1 MKNIQENEQNR
12 FLLDLKLLSSLKSIK
27 GKVIHLDNKANN
39 SDINTNITNSFD
51 VKKQNIV
58 NNNNNILNI
67 NLGNSG
73 RLDYNNLSNNNN
85 YCQNQYLS
93 NMSIKN
99 QKNMY
104 TNSIIQDPFCLVE
117 NHLNENPHRSL
128 LSFEEMNSKE
138 GYNILN
144 NTIKKQPFKEKDNN
158 KFSQDSFMFLNN
170 NNIEDDIN
178 KNKNNNLDT
187 MNIFISNVNNSYT
200 NNINNNYFNNI
211 NSFCFNNNINKNN
224 TELSFNQD
232 NIDDFLYKKRKSDII
247 KQSSQKANSSG
258 NKNNRFKKNIFK
270 TQKNNK
276 DINKNRIRPKII
288 FNCYQS
294 KQKSKFRK
302 QKNKKNNFSFRCS
315 HINCEYAYKTLKQL
329 QNHHYKM
336 MSECQNDLIF
346 LLKEIYNTKLILIKC
361 ISSDVNKK
369 KYFSELYEKSI
380 KNISLNQYTET
391 ISGTHLE
398 EFF

>member
-1 MKNIQENEQNR
+1 MKNIQENDQNR

-27 GKVIHLDNKANN
+27 GKVIHLDNKANS
-39 SDINTNITNSFD
+39 SDINTNITNTFE
-51 VKKQNIV
+51 VKKQNLF
-58 NNNNNILNI
+58 NNNNNLLNI
-67 NLGNSG
+67 NLGIPG
-73 RLDYNNLSNNNN
+73 RLDFNYLPNNNN
-85 YCQNQYLS
+85 NFCQNQYFS

-104 TNSIIQDPFCLVE
+104 TNSIIQDPFCLLD

-144 NTIKKQPFKEKDNN
+144 NTINN

-170 NNIEDDIN
+170 NNNIEDDLN
-178 KNKNNNLDT
+178 KNKNNNLDA
-187 MNIFISNVNNSYT
+187 MNIFINNVNNSYT

-211 NSFCFNNNINKNN
+211 NNFCFSSNANKINA
-224 TELSFNQD
+224 ELSFNQD
-232 NIDDFLYKKRKSDII
+232 NIDNFLYKKRKPDIA
-247 KQSSQKANSSG
+247 KQNGQKGNSSSS
-258 NKNNRFKKNIFK
+258 KNNQIKKNIFK

-276 DINKNRIRPKII
+276 DINKNRIKPKII

-294 KQKSKFRK
+294 KQKSKFRR

-315 HINCEYAYKTLKQL
+315 HTNCEYAYKTLKQL

-336 MSECQNDLIF
+336 IPECQIDLIS
-346 LLKEIYNTKLILIKC
+346 LLKEIYNTKLILTKC
-361 ISSDVNKK
+361 ISNDIDKK
-369 KYFSELYEKSI
+369 KYFSELFEKSI

-391 ISGTHLE
+391 ISGTHLD

>member
-1 MKNIQENEQNR
+1 MKNIQENDQNR

-27 GKVIHLDNKANN
+27 GKVIHLDNKANS
-39 SDINTNITNSFD
+39 SDINTNITNTFD
-51 VKKQNIV
+51 VKKQNLF
-58 NNNNNILNI
+58 NNNNNLLNI
-67 NLGNSG
+67 NLGIPG
-73 RLDYNNLSNNNN
+73 RLDFNYLPNNNN
-85 YCQNQYLS
+85 NFCQNQYFS

-104 TNSIIQDPFCLVE
+104 TNSIIQDPFCLLD
-117 NHLNENPHRSL
+117 NHLNENPHRSI

-144 NTIKKQPFKEKDNN
+144 NTINN

-170 NNIEDDIN
+170 NNNIEDDLN
-178 KNKNNNLDT
+178 KNKNNNLDA
-187 MNIFISNVNNSYT
+187 MNIFINNVNNSYT

-211 NSFCFNNNINKNN
+211 NNFCFSSNANKINA
-224 TELSFNQD
+224 ELSFNQD
-232 NIDDFLYKKRKSDII
+232 NIDNFLYKKRKSDIA
-247 KQSSQKANSSG
+247 KQNGQKGNSSSS
-258 NKNNRFKKNIFK
+258 KNNQIKKNIFK

-276 DINKNRIRPKII
+276 DINKNRIKPKII

-294 KQKSKFRK
+294 KQKSKFRR

-315 HINCEYAYKTLKQL
+315 HTNCEYAYKTLKQL

-336 MSECQNDLIF
+336 IPECQIDLIS
-346 LLKEIYNTKLILIKC
+346 LLKEIYNTKLILTKC
-361 ISSDVNKK
+361 ISNDIDKK
-369 KYFSELYEKSI
+369 KYFSELFEKSI

-391 ISGTHLE
+391 ISGTHLD

>member
-1 MKNIQENEQNR
+1 MKNIQENDQNR

-27 GKVIHLDNKANN
+27 GKVIHLDNKANS
-39 SDINTNITNSFD
+39 SDINTNITNTFD
-51 VKKQNIV
+51 VKKQNLF
-58 NNNNNILNI
+58 NNNNNLLNI
-67 NLGNSG
+67 NLGIPG
-73 RLDYNNLSNNNN
+73 RLDFNYLPNNNN
-85 YCQNQYLS
+85 NFCQNQYFS

-104 TNSIIQDPFCLVE
+104 TNSIIQDPFCLLD
-117 NHLNENPHRSL
+117 NHLNENPHRSI

-144 NTIKKQPFKEKDNN
+144 NTINN

-170 NNIEDDIN
+170 NNNIEDDLN
-178 KNKNNNLDT
+178 KNKNNNLDA
-187 MNIFISNVNNSYT
+187 MNIFINNVNNSYT

-211 NSFCFNNNINKNN
+211 NNFFFSSNANKINA
-224 TELSFNQD
+224 ELSFNQD
-232 NIDDFLYKKRKSDII
+232 NIDNFLYKKRKSDIA
-247 KQSSQKANSSG
+247 KQNGQKGNSSSS
-258 NKNNRFKKNIFK
+258 KNNQIKKNIFK

-276 DINKNRIRPKII
+276 DINKNRIKPKII

-294 KQKSKFRK
+294 KQKSKFRR

-315 HINCEYAYKTLKQL
+315 HTNCEYAYKTLKQL

-336 MSECQNDLIF
+336 IPECQIDLIS
-346 LLKEIYNTKLILIKC
+346 LLKEIYNTKLILTKC
-361 ISSDVNKK
+361 ISNDIDKK
-369 KYFSELYEKSI
+369 KYFSELFEKSI

-391 ISGTHLE
+391 ISGTHLD

>member
-1 MKNIQENEQNR
+1 MKNIQENDQNR

-27 GKVIHLDNKANN
+27 GKVIHLDNKANS
-39 SDINTNITNSFD
+39 SDINTNITNTFD
-51 VKKQNIV
+51 VKKQNLF
-58 NNNNNILNI
+58 NNNNNLLNI
-67 NLGNSG
+67 NLGIPG
-73 RLDYNNLSNNNN
+73 RLDFNYLPNNNN
-85 YCQNQYLS
+85 NFCQNQYFS

-104 TNSIIQDPFCLVE
+104 TNSIIQDPFCLLD

-144 NTIKKQPFKEKDNN
+144 NTINN

-170 NNIEDDIN
+170 NNNIEDDLN
-178 KNKNNNLDT
+178 KNKNNNLDA
-187 MNIFISNVNNSYT
+187 MNIFINNVNNSYT

-211 NSFCFNNNINKNN
+211 NNFCFSSNANKINA
-224 TELSFNQD
+224 ELSFNQD
-232 NIDDFLYKKRKSDII
+232 NFDNFLYKKRKPDIA
-247 KQSSQKANSSG
+247 KQNGQKGNSSSS
-258 NKNNRFKKNIFK
+258 KNNQIKKNIFK

-276 DINKNRIRPKII
+276 DINKNRIKPKII

-294 KQKSKFRK
+294 KQKSKFRR

-315 HINCEYAYKTLKQL
+315 HTNCEYAYKTLKQL

-336 MSECQNDLIF
+336 IPECQIDLIS
-346 LLKEIYNTKLILIKC
+346 LLKEIYNTKLILTKC
-361 ISSDVNKK
+361 ISNDIDKK
-369 KYFSELYEKSI
+369 KYFSELFEKSI

-391 ISGTHLE
+391 ISGTHLD

>member
-27 GKVIHLDNKANN
+27 GKVIHLENKANN
-39 SDINTNITNSFD
+39 SDINTNITNTFEL
-51 VKKQNIV
+51 KKPNIV
-58 NNNNNILNI
+58 NNNNLLNI
-67 NLGNSG
+67 NFGLSG
-73 RLDYNNLSNNNN
+73 CLDSNPLYNNN

-99 QKNMY
+99 QKNIF
-104 TNSIIQDPFCLVE
+104 TNNNILQDPFSLLE

-144 NTIKKQPFKEKDNN
+144 NSINN
-158 KFSQDSFMFLNN
+158 KFSQDSFMFYNN
-170 NNIEDDIN
+170 NNNNNNNNEDDVG

-187 MNIFISNVNNSYT
+187 MNLFINNVVNNSYS
-200 NNINNNYFNNI
+200 NNINNNYYNNNI
-211 NSFCFNNNINKNN
+211 NNFCFNNNTNKIN
-224 TELSFNQD
+224 TELSFNYQD
-232 NIDDFLYKKRKSDII
+232 NIDDAFYKKRKSDII
-247 KQSSQKANSSG
+247 KQNSLKGNSSI
-258 NKNNRFKKNIFK
+258 NKNIRLKKNIFK

-315 HINCEYAYKTLKQL
+315 HTNCEYTYKTLKQL

-336 MSECQNDLIF
+336 MSECQFDLIS

-361 ISSDVNKK
+361 ISNDINKK
-369 KYFSELYEKSI
+369 KYFSDLYEKSI

-398 EFF
+398 EYL

>member
-1 MKNIQENEQNR
+1 MKNIQENDQNR

-27 GKVIHLDNKANN
+27 GKVIHLDSKANN
-39 SDINTNITNSFD
+39 SDINTNISNSFD
-51 VKKQNIV
+51 VKKQNLL
-58 NNNNNILNI
+58 NNNNNLLNI
-67 NLGNSG
+67 NLGFPG
-73 RLDYNNLSNNNN
+73 RYDFNNLPNNNN
-85 YCQNQYLS
+85 NFYQNQYFS

-104 TNSIIQDPFCLVE
+104 TNSLIPDPFCLLD

-144 NTIKKQPFKEKDNN
+144 NTINR
-158 KFSQDSFMFLNN
+158 FSQDSFMLLNNN
-170 NNIEDDIN
+170 NNIEEDIN
-178 KNKNNNLDT
+178 KNKNNNLDA
-187 MNIFISNVNNSYT
+187 MNIFINNVNNSYA

-211 NSFCFNNNINKNN
+211 NNFGFSNSANKLN

-232 NIDDFLYKKRKSDII
+232 NIDEFLSKKRKSDIA
-247 KQSSQKANSSG
+247 KQSSQKGNSSTI
-258 NKNNRFKKNIFK
+258 KNSRIKKNIFK

-276 DINKNRIRPKII
+276 DINKNRIRPKIL

-315 HINCEYAYKTLKQL
+315 HTNCEYAYKTLKQL

-336 MSECQNDLIF
+336 MPECQNDLIS

-361 ISSDVNKK
+361 ISNDINKK
-369 KYFSELYEKSI
+369 KYFSDLYENSI

-398 EFF
+398 EFL

>member
-1 MKNIQENEQNR
+1 MKNIQENDQNR

-27 GKVIHLDNKANN
+27 GKVIHLDNKANS
-39 SDINTNITNSFD
+39 SDINTNITNTFD
-51 VKKQNIV
+51 VKKQNLF
-58 NNNNNILNI
+58 NNNNNLLNI
-67 NLGNSG
+67 NLGIPG
-73 RLDYNNLSNNNN
+73 RLDFNYLPNNNN
-85 YCQNQYLS
+85 NFCQNQYFS

-104 TNSIIQDPFCLVE
+104 TNSIIQDPFCLLD

-144 NTIKKQPFKEKDNN
+144 NTINN

-170 NNIEDDIN
+170 NNNIEDDLN
-178 KNKNNNLDT
+178 KNKNNNLDA
-187 MNIFISNVNNSYT
+187 MNIFINNVNNSYT

-211 NSFCFNNNINKNN
+211 NNSCFSINANKINA
-224 TELSFNQD
+224 ELSFNQD
-232 NIDDFLYKKRKSDII
+232 NIDNFLYKKRKSDIA
-247 KQSSQKANSSG
+247 KQNGQKGNSSSS
-258 NKNNRFKKNIFK
+258 KNNQIKKNIFK

-276 DINKNRIRPKII
+276 DINKNRIKPKII

-294 KQKSKFRK
+294 KQKSKFRR

-315 HINCEYAYKTLKQL
+315 HTNCEYAYKTLKQL

-336 MSECQNDLIF
+336 IPECQIDLIS
-346 LLKEIYNTKLILIKC
+346 LLKEIYNTKLILTKC
-361 ISSDVNKK
+361 ISNDIDKK
-369 KYFSELYEKSI
+369 KYFSELFEKSI

-391 ISGTHLE
+391 ISGTHLD

>member
-1 MKNIQENEQNR
+1 MKNIQENDQNR

-27 GKVIHLDNKANN
+27 GKVIHLDNKANS
-39 SDINTNITNSFD
+39 SDINTNITNTFD
-51 VKKQNIV
+51 VKKQNLF
-58 NNNNNILNI
+58 NNNNNLLNI
-67 NLGNSG
+67 NLGIPG
-73 RLDYNNLSNNNN
+73 RLDFNYLPNNNN
-85 YCQNQYLS
+85 NFCQNQYFS

-104 TNSIIQDPFCLVE
+104 TNSIIQDPFCLLD

-144 NTIKKQPFKEKDNN
+144 NTINN

-170 NNIEDDIN
+170 NNNIEDDLN
-178 KNKNNNLDT
+178 KNKNNNLDA
-187 MNIFISNVNNSYT
+187 MNIFINNVNNSYT

-211 NSFCFNNNINKNN
+211 NNFCFSSNANKINA
-224 TELSFNQD
+224 ELSFNQD
-232 NIDDFLYKKRKSDII
+232 NIDNFLYKKRKSDIA
-247 KQSSQKANSSG
+247 KQNGQKGNSSSS
-258 NKNNRFKKNIFK
+258 KNNQIKKNIFK

-276 DINKNRIRPKII
+276 DINKNRIKPKII

-294 KQKSKFRK
+294 KQKSKFRR

-315 HINCEYAYKTLKQL
+315 HTNCEYAYKTLKQL

-336 MSECQNDLIF
+336 IPECQIDLIS
-346 LLKEIYNTKLILIKC
+346 LLKEIYNTKLILTKC
-361 ISSDVNKK
+361 ISNDIDKK
-369 KYFSELYEKSI
+369 KYFSELFEKSI

-398 EFF
+398 EFFE

>member
-1 MKNIQENEQNR
+1 MKNIQENDQNR

-27 GKVIHLDNKANN
+27 GKVIHLDNKANS
-39 SDINTNITNSFD
+39 SDINTNITNTFD
-51 VKKQNIV
+51 VKKQNLF
-58 NNNNNILNI
+58 NNNNNLLNI
-67 NLGNSG
+67 NLGIPG
-73 RLDYNNLSNNNN
+73 RLDFNYLPNNNN
-85 YCQNQYLS
+85 NFCQNQYFS

-104 TNSIIQDPFCLVE
+104 TNSIIQDPFCLLD
-117 NHLNENPHRSL
+117 NHLNENPHRSI

-144 NTIKKQPFKEKDNN
+144 NTINN

-170 NNIEDDIN
+170 NNNIEDDLN
-178 KNKNNNLDT
+178 KNKNNNLDA
-187 MNIFISNVNNSYT
+187 MNIFINNVNNSYT

-211 NSFCFNNNINKNN
+211 NNFCFSSNANKINA
-224 TELSFNQD
+224 ELSFNQD
-232 NIDDFLYKKRKSDII
+232 NIDNFLYKKRKPDIA
-247 KQSSQKANSSG
+247 KQNGQKGNSSSS
-258 NKNNRFKKNIFK
+258 KNNQIKKNIFK

-276 DINKNRIRPKII
+276 DINKNRIKPKII

-294 KQKSKFRK
+294 KQKSKFRR

-315 HINCEYAYKTLKQL
+315 HTNCEYAYKTLKQL

-336 MSECQNDLIF
+336 IPECQIDLIS
-346 LLKEIYNTKLILIKC
+346 LLKEIYNTKLILTKC
-361 ISSDVNKK
+361 ISNDIDKK
-369 KYFSELYEKSI
+369 KYFSELFEKSI

-391 ISGTHLE
+391 ISGTHLD

>member
-12 FLLDLKLLSSLKSIK
+12 FLLDLKLLSSIKSIK
-27 GKVIHLDNKANN
+27 GKVIHLDNKANS
-39 SDINTNITNSFD
+39 SDINTNISNSFD
-51 VKKQNIV
+51 IKKQNLA
-58 NNNNNILNI
+58 NNNNLLNI
-67 NLGNSG
+67 NLCSTG
-73 RLDYNNLSNNNN
+73 RFDFNNLPNNNIN
-85 YCQNQYLS
+85 YCQNQYFS

-104 TNSIIQDPFCLVE
+104 TNSIFQDPFCLLD

-138 GYNILN
+138 GYNLLN
-144 NTIKKQPFKEKDNN
+144 STINN
-158 KFSQDSFMFLNN
+158 KFSQDSFMFLNNMNN

-178 KNKNNNLDT
+178 KNKNNYLDT
-187 MNIFISNVNNSYT
+187 MNNIFI
-200 NNINNNYFNNI
+200 NNINNSCNNNNNNNIYFNNI
-211 NSFCFNNNINKNN
+211 NNFYFNNNINRNN

-232 NIDDFLYKKRKSDII
+232 NNDEFLIKKRKSDNA
-247 KQSSQKANSSG
+247 KQIGQKQNSSAPI
-258 NKNNRFKKNIFK
+258 NKSNRLKKNIFK

-276 DINKNRIRPKII
+276 DINKNRIKPKII

-302 QKNKKNNFSFRCS
+302 QKNKKNNFLFRCS
-315 HINCEYAYKTLKQL
+315 HTNCEYTYKTLKQL

-336 MSECQNDLIF
+336 MSECQNDLIS
-346 LLKEIYNTKLILIKC
+346 LLKGIYYTKLILIKC
-361 ISSDVNKK
+361 ISNDINKK
-369 KYFSELYEKSI
+369 QYFSELYEKSI

-398 EFF
+398 EFFNI

>member
-1 MKNIQENEQNR
+1 MKNIQENDQNR

-27 GKVIHLDNKANN
+27 GKVIHLDNKANS
-39 SDINTNITNSFD
+39 SDINTNITNTFD
-51 VKKQNIV
+51 VKKQNLF
-58 NNNNNILNI
+58 NNNNNLLNI
-67 NLGNSG
+67 NLGIPG
-73 RLDYNNLSNNNN
+73 RLDFNYLPNNNN
-85 YCQNQYLS
+85 NFCQNQYFS

-104 TNSIIQDPFCLVE
+104 TNSIIQDPFCLLD

-144 NTIKKQPFKEKDNN
+144 NTINN

-170 NNIEDDIN
+170 NNNIEDDLN
-178 KNKNNNLDT
+178 KNKNNNLDA
-187 MNIFISNVNNSYT
+187 MNIFINNVNNSYT

-211 NSFCFNNNINKNN
+211 NNFCFSSNANKINA
-224 TELSFNQD
+224 ELSFNQD
-232 NIDDFLYKKRKSDII
+232 NIDNFLYKKRKPDIA
-247 KQSSQKANSSG
+247 KQNGQKGNSSSS
-258 NKNNRFKKNIFK
+258 KNNQIKKNIFK

-276 DINKNRIRPKII
+276 DINKNRIKPKII

-294 KQKSKFRK
+294 KQKSKFRR

-315 HINCEYAYKTLKQL
+315 HTNCEYAYKTLKQL

-336 MSECQNDLIF
+336 IPECQIDLIS
-346 LLKEIYNTKLILIKC
+346 LLKEIYNTKLILTKC
-361 ISSDVNKK
+361 ISNDIDKK
-369 KYFSELYEKSI
+369 KYFSELFEKSI

-391 ISGTHLE
+391 ISGTHLD

>member
-1 MKNIQENEQNR
+1 MKNIQENDQNR

-27 GKVIHLDNKANN
+27 GKVIHLDNKANS
-39 SDINTNITNSFD
+39 SDINTNITNTFD
-51 VKKQNIV
+51 VKKQNLF
-58 NNNNNILNI
+58 NNNNNLLNI
-67 NLGNSG
+67 NLGIPG
-73 RLDYNNLSNNNN
+73 RLDFNYLPNNNN
-85 YCQNQYLS
+85 NFCQNQYFS

-104 TNSIIQDPFCLVE
+104 TNSIIQDPFCQLD

-144 NTIKKQPFKEKDNN
+144 NTINN

-170 NNIEDDIN
+170 NNNIEDDLN
-178 KNKNNNLDT
+178 KNKNNNLDA
-187 MNIFISNVNNSYT
+187 MNIFINNVNNSYT

-211 NSFCFNNNINKNN
+211 NNFCFSSNANKINA
-224 TELSFNQD
+224 ELSFNQD
-232 NIDDFLYKKRKSDII
+232 NIDNFLYKKRKSDIA
-247 KQSSQKANSSG
+247 KQNGQKGNSSSS
-258 NKNNRFKKNIFK
+258 KNNQIKKNIFK

-276 DINKNRIRPKII
+276 DINKNRIKPKII

-294 KQKSKFRK
+294 KQKSKFRR

-315 HINCEYAYKTLKQL
+315 HTNCEYAYKTLKQL

-336 MSECQNDLIF
+336 IPECQIDLIS
-346 LLKEIYNTKLILIKC
+346 LLKEIYNTKLILTKC
-361 ISSDVNKK
+361 ISNDIDKK
-369 KYFSELYEKSI
+369 KYFSELFEKSI

-391 ISGTHLE
+391 ISGTHLD

>member
-1 MKNIQENEQNR
+1 MKNIQENDQNR

-27 GKVIHLDNKANN
+27 GKVIHLDNKANS
-39 SDINTNITNSFD
+39 SDINTNITNTFD
-51 VKKQNIV
+51 VKKQNLF
-58 NNNNNILNI
+58 NNNNNLLNI
-67 NLGNSG
+67 NLGIPG
-73 RLDYNNLSNNNN
+73 RLDFNYLPNNNN
-85 YCQNQYLS
+85 NFCQNQYFS

-104 TNSIIQDPFCLVE
+104 TNSIIQDPFCLLD
-117 NHLNENPHRSL
+117 NHLNENPHRSI

-144 NTIKKQPFKEKDNN
+144 NTINN

-170 NNIEDDIN
+170 NNNIEDDLN
-178 KNKNNNLDT
+178 KNKNNNLDA
-187 MNIFISNVNNSYT
+187 MNIFINNVNNSYT

-211 NSFCFNNNINKNN
+211 NNLCFSSNANKINA
-224 TELSFNQD
+224 ELSFNQD
-232 NIDDFLYKKRKSDII
+232 NIDNFLYKKRKPDIA
-247 KQSSQKANSSG
+247 KQNGQKGNSSSS
-258 NKNNRFKKNIFK
+258 KNNQIKKNIFK

-276 DINKNRIRPKII
+276 DINKNRIKPKII

-294 KQKSKFRK
+294 KQKSKFRR

-315 HINCEYAYKTLKQL
+315 HTNCEYAYKTLKQL

-336 MSECQNDLIF
+336 IPECQIDLIS
-346 LLKEIYNTKLILIKC
+346 LLKEIYNTKLILTKC
-361 ISSDVNKK
+361 ISNDIDKK
-369 KYFSELYEKSI
+369 KYFSELFEKSI

-391 ISGTHLE
+391 ISGTHLD

>member
-1 MKNIQENEQNR
+1 MKNIQENDQNR

-27 GKVIHLDNKANN
+27 GKVIHLDNKANS
-39 SDINTNITNSFD
+39 SDINTNITNTFE
-51 VKKQNIV
+51 VKKQNLF
-58 NNNNNILNI
+58 NNNNNLLNI
-67 NLGNSG
+67 NLGIPG
-73 RLDYNNLSNNNN
+73 RLDFNYLPNNNN
-85 YCQNQYLS
+85 NFCQNQYFS

-104 TNSIIQDPFCLVE
+104 TNSIIQDPFCLLD
-117 NHLNENPHRSL
+117 NHLNENPHRSI

-144 NTIKKQPFKEKDNN
+144 NTINN

-170 NNIEDDIN
+170 NNNIEDDLN
-178 KNKNNNLDT
+178 KNKNNNLDA
-187 MNIFISNVNNSYT
+187 MNIFINNVNNSYT

-211 NSFCFNNNINKNN
+211 NNFCVSSNANKINA
-224 TELSFNQD
+224 ELSFNQD
-232 NIDDFLYKKRKSDII
+232 NIDNFLYKKRKPDIA
-247 KQSSQKANSSG
+247 KQNGQKGNSSSS
-258 NKNNRFKKNIFK
+258 KNNQIKKNIFK

-276 DINKNRIRPKII
+276 DINKNRIKPKII

-294 KQKSKFRK
+294 KQKSKFRR

-315 HINCEYAYKTLKQL
+315 HTNCEYAYKTLKQL

-336 MSECQNDLIF
+336 IPECQIDLIS
-346 LLKEIYNTKLILIKC
+346 LLKEIYNTKLILTKC
-361 ISSDVNKK
+361 ISNDIDKK
-369 KYFSELYEKSI
+369 KYFSELFEKSI

-391 ISGTHLE
+391 ISGTHLD

>member
-1 MKNIQENEQNR
+1 MKNIQENDQNR

-27 GKVIHLDNKANN
+27 GKVIHLDNKANS
-39 SDINTNITNSFD
+39 SDINTNITNTFD
-51 VKKQNIV
+51 VKKQNLF
-58 NNNNNILNI
+58 NNNNNLLNI
-67 NLGNSG
+67 NLGIPG
-73 RLDYNNLSNNNN
+73 RLDFNYLPNNNN
-85 YCQNQYLS
+85 NFCQNQYFS

-104 TNSIIQDPFCLVE
+104 TNSIIQDPFCLLD

-144 NTIKKQPFKEKDNN
+144 NTINN

-170 NNIEDDIN
+170 NNNIEDDLN
-178 KNKNNNLDT
+178 KNKNNNLDA
-187 MNIFISNVNNSYT
+187 MNIFINNVNNSYT

-211 NSFCFNNNINKNN
+211 NNFCFSSNANKINA
-224 TELSFNQD
+224 ELSFNQD
-232 NIDDFLYKKRKSDII
+232 NIDNFLYKKRKPDIA
-247 KQSSQKANSSG
+247 KQNGQKGNSSSS
-258 NKNNRFKKNIFK
+258 KNNQIKKNIFK

-276 DINKNRIRPKII
+276 DINKNRIKPKII

-294 KQKSKFRK
+294 KQKSKFRR

-315 HINCEYAYKTLKQL
+315 HTNCEYAYKTLKQL

-336 MSECQNDLIF
+336 IPECQIDLIS
-346 LLKEIYNTKLILIKC
+346 LLKEIYNTKLILTKC
-361 ISSDVNKK
+361 ISNDIDKK
-369 KYFSELYEKSI
+369 KYFSELFEKSI

-391 ISGTHLE
+391 ISGTHLDQ
-398 EFF
+398 FF

>member
-39 SDINTNITNSFD
+39 SDINTNITNTFD
-51 VKKQNIV
+51 IKKQNSV
-58 NNNNNILNI
+58 NNNNLLNI
-67 NLGNSG
+67 NFGLSG
-73 RLDYNNLSNNNN
+73 RFDFNNLPNNNN
-85 YCQNQYLS
+85 YGQNQYFS

-104 TNSIIQDPFCLVE
+104 TNSIIQDPFCLLE

-144 NTIKKQPFKEKDNN
+144 NTINN

-170 NNIEDDIN
+170 NNNIEDDLN
-178 KNKNNNLDT
+178 KNKNNNLDA
-187 MNIFISNVNNSYT
+187 MNIFINNVNNSYT

-211 NSFCFNNNINKNN
+211 NNFCFSSNANKINA
-224 TELSFNQD
+224 ELSFNQD
-232 NIDDFLYKKRKSDII
+232 NIDNFLYKKRKPDIA
-247 KQSSQKANSSG
+247 KQNGQKGNSSSS
-258 NKNNRFKKNIFK
+258 KNNQIKKNIFK

-276 DINKNRIRPKII
+276 DINKNRIKPKII

-294 KQKSKFRK
+294 KQKSKFRR

-315 HINCEYAYKTLKQL
+315 HTNCEYAYKTLKQL
-329 QNHHYKM
+329 QNHHFKM
-336 MSECQNDLIF
+336 MPECQVDLIS

-361 ISSDVNKK
+361 ISNDINKK
-369 KYFSELYEKSI
+369 KYFSELYENSI

-398 EFF
+398 EVFL

>member
-1 MKNIQENEQNR
+1 MKNIQENDQNR

-27 GKVIHLDNKANN
+27 GKVIHLDNKANS
-39 SDINTNITNSFD
+39 SDINTNITNTFD
-51 VKKQNIV
+51 VKKQNLF
-58 NNNNNILNI
+58 NNNNNLLNI
-67 NLGNSG
+67 NLGIPG
-73 RLDYNNLSNNNN
+73 RLDFNYLPNNNN
-85 YCQNQYLS
+85 NFCQNQYFS

-104 TNSIIQDPFCLVE
+104 TNSIIQDPFYLLD

-144 NTIKKQPFKEKDNN
+144 NTINN

-170 NNIEDDIN
+170 NNNIEDDLN
-178 KNKNNNLDT
+178 KNKNNNLDA
-187 MNIFISNVNNSYT
+187 MNIFINNVNNSYT

-211 NSFCFNNNINKNN
+211 NNFCFSSNANKINA
-224 TELSFNQD
+224 ELSFNQD
-232 NIDDFLYKKRKSDII
+232 NIDNFLYKKRKPDIA
-247 KQSSQKANSSG
+247 KQNGQKGNSSSS
-258 NKNNRFKKNIFK
+258 KNNQIKKNIFK

-276 DINKNRIRPKII
+276 DINKNRIKPKII

-294 KQKSKFRK
+294 KQKSKFRR

-315 HINCEYAYKTLKQL
+315 HTNCEYAYKTLKQL

-336 MSECQNDLIF
+336 IPECQIDLIS
-346 LLKEIYNTKLILIKC
+346 LLKEIYNTKLILTKC
-361 ISSDVNKK
+361 ISNDIDKK
-369 KYFSELYEKSI
+369 KYFSELFEKSI

-391 ISGTHLE
+391 ISGTHLD

>member
-1 MKNIQENEQNR
+1 MKNIQENDQNR

-27 GKVIHLDNKANN
+27 GKVIHLDNKANS
-39 SDINTNITNSFD
+39 SDINTNITNTFD
-51 VKKQNIV
+51 VKKQNLF
-58 NNNNNILNI
+58 NNNNNLLNI
-67 NLGNSG
+67 NLGIPG
-73 RLDYNNLSNNNN
+73 RLDFNYLPNNNN
-85 YCQNQYLS
+85 NFCQNQYFS

-104 TNSIIQDPFCLVE
+104 TNSIIQDPFCLLD

-144 NTIKKQPFKEKDNN
+144 NTINN

-170 NNIEDDIN
+170 NNNIEDDLN
-178 KNKNNNLDT
+178 KNKNNNLDA
-187 MNIFISNVNNSYT
+187 MNIFINNVNNSYT

-211 NSFCFNNNINKNN
+211 NNFCFSSNANKINA
-224 TELSFNQD
+224 ELSFNQD
-232 NIDDFLYKKRKSDII
+232 NIDNFLYKKRKPDIS
-247 KQSSQKANSSG
+247 KQNGQKGNSSSS
-258 NKNNRFKKNIFK
+258 KNNQIKKNIFK

-276 DINKNRIRPKII
+276 DINKNRIKPKII

-294 KQKSKFRK
+294 KQKSKFRR

-315 HINCEYAYKTLKQL
+315 HTNCEYAYKTLKQL

-336 MSECQNDLIF
+336 IPECQIDLIS
-346 LLKEIYNTKLILIKC
+346 LLKEIYNTKLILTKC
-361 ISSDVNKK
+361 ISNDIDKK
-369 KYFSELYEKSI
+369 KYFSELFEKSI

-391 ISGTHLE
+391 ISGTHLD

>member
-1 MKNIQENEQNR
+1 MKNIQENDQNR

-27 GKVIHLDNKANN
+27 GKVIHLDNKANS
-39 SDINTNITNSFD
+39 SDINTNITNTFD
-51 VKKQNIV
+51 VKKQNLF
-58 NNNNNILNI
+58 NNNNNLLNI
-67 NLGNSG
+67 NLGIPG
-73 RLDYNNLSNNNN
+73 RLDFNYLPNNNN
-85 YCQNQYLS
+85 NFCQNQYFS

-104 TNSIIQDPFCLVE
+104 TNSIIQDPFCLLD
-117 NHLNENPHRSL
+117 NHLNENPHRSI

-144 NTIKKQPFKEKDNN
+144 NTINN

-170 NNIEDDIN
+170 NNNIEDDLN
-178 KNKNNNLDT
+178 KNKNNNLDA
-187 MNIFISNVNNSYT
+187 MNIFINNVNNSYT

-211 NSFCFNNNINKNN
+211 NNFCFSSNANKINA
-224 TELSFNQD
+224 ELSFNQD
-232 NIDDFLYKKRKSDII
+232 NIDNFLYKKRKSDMA
-247 KQSSQKANSSG
+247 KQNGQKGNSSSS
-258 NKNNRFKKNIFK
+258 KNNQIKKNIFK

-276 DINKNRIRPKII
+276 DINKNRIKPKII

-294 KQKSKFRK
+294 KQKSKFRR

-315 HINCEYAYKTLKQL
+315 HTNCEYAYKTLKQL

-336 MSECQNDLIF
+336 IPECQIDLIS
-346 LLKEIYNTKLILIKC
+346 LLKEIYNTKLILTKC
-361 ISSDVNKK
+361 ISNDIDKK
-369 KYFSELYEKSI
+369 KYFSELFEKSI

-391 ISGTHLE
+391 ISGTHLD

>member
-1 MKNIQENEQNR
+1 MKNIQENDQNR

-27 GKVIHLDNKANN
+27 GKVIHLDNKANS
-39 SDINTNITNSFD
+39 SDINTNITNTFD
-51 VKKQNIV
+51 VKKQNLF
-58 NNNNNILNI
+58 NNNNNLLNI
-67 NLGNSG
+67 NLGIPG
-73 RLDYNNLSNNNN
+73 RLDFNYLPNNNN
-85 YCQNQYLS
+85 NFCQNQYFS

-99 QKNMY
+99 QKNIY
-104 TNSIIQDPFCLVE
+104 TNSIIQDPFCLLD

-144 NTIKKQPFKEKDNN
+144 NTINN

-170 NNIEDDIN
+170 NNNIEDDLN
-178 KNKNNNLDT
+178 KNKNNNLDA
-187 MNIFISNVNNSYT
+187 MNIFINNVNNSYT

-211 NSFCFNNNINKNN
+211 NNFCFSSNANKINA
-224 TELSFNQD
+224 ELSFNQD
-232 NIDDFLYKKRKSDII
+232 NIDNFLYKKRKSDIA
-247 KQSSQKANSSG
+247 KQNGQKGNSSSS
-258 NKNNRFKKNIFK
+258 KNNQIKKNIFK

-276 DINKNRIRPKII
+276 DINKNRIKPKII

-294 KQKSKFRK
+294 KQKSKFRR

-315 HINCEYAYKTLKQL
+315 HTNCEYAYKTLKQL

-336 MSECQNDLIF
+336 IPECQIDLIS
-346 LLKEIYNTKLILIKC
+346 LLKEIYNTKLILTKC
-361 ISSDVNKK
+361 ISNDIDKK
-369 KYFSELYEKSI
+369 KYFSELFEKSI

-391 ISGTHLE
+391 ISGTHLD

>member
-1 MKNIQENEQNR
+1 MIHIQENDQNR

-27 GKVIHLDNKANN
+27 GKVIHLDNKANS
-39 SDINTNITNSFD
+39 SDINTNITNTFD
-51 VKKQNIV
+51 VKKQNLF
-58 NNNNNILNI
+58 NNNNNLLNI
-67 NLGNSG
+67 NLGIPG
-73 RLDYNNLSNNNN
+73 RLDFNYLPNNNN
-85 YCQNQYLS
+85 NFCQNQYFS

-104 TNSIIQDPFCLVE
+104 TNSIIQDPFCLLD
-117 NHLNENPHRSL
+117 NHLNENPHRSI

-144 NTIKKQPFKEKDNN
+144 NTINN

-170 NNIEDDIN
+170 NNNIEDDLN
-178 KNKNNNLDT
+178 KNKNNNLDA
-187 MNIFISNVNNSYT
+187 MNIFINNVNNSYT

-211 NSFCFNNNINKNN
+211 NNFCFSSNANKINA
-224 TELSFNQD
+224 ELSFNQD
-232 NIDDFLYKKRKSDII
+232 NIDNFLYKKRKPDIA
-247 KQSSQKANSSG
+247 KQNGQKGNSSSS
-258 NKNNRFKKNIFK
+258 KNNQIKKNIFK

-276 DINKNRIRPKII
+276 DINKNRIKPKII

-294 KQKSKFRK
+294 KQKSKFRR

-315 HINCEYAYKTLKQL
+315 HTNCEYTYKTLKQL

-336 MSECQNDLIF
+336 IPECQIDLIS
-346 LLKEIYNTKLILIKC
+346 LLKEIYNTKLILTKC
-361 ISSDVNKK
+361 ISNDIDKK
-369 KYFSELYEKSI
+369 KYFSELFEKSI

-391 ISGTHLE
+391 ISGTHLD

>member
-1 MKNIQENEQNR
+1 MKNIQENDQNR

-27 GKVIHLDNKANN
+27 GKVIHLDNKANS
-39 SDINTNITNSFD
+39 SDINTNITNTFD
-51 VKKQNIV
+51 VKKQNLF
-58 NNNNNILNI
+58 NNNNNLLNI
-67 NLGNSG
+67 NLGIPG
-73 RLDYNNLSNNNN
+73 RLDFNYLPNNNN
-85 YCQNQYLS
+85 NFCQNQYFS

-104 TNSIIQDPFCLVE
+104 TNSIIQDPFCLLD

-144 NTIKKQPFKEKDNN
+144 NTINN

-170 NNIEDDIN
+170 NNNIEDDLN
-178 KNKNNNLDT
+178 KNKNNNLDA
-187 MNIFISNVNNSYT
+187 MNIFINNVNNSYT

-211 NSFCFNNNINKNN
+211 NNFCFSSNANKINA
-224 TELSFNQD
+224 ELSFNQD
-232 NIDDFLYKKRKSDII
+232 NFDNFLYKKRKPDIA
-247 KQSSQKANSSG
+247 KKNGQKGNSSSS
-258 NKNNRFKKNIFK
+258 KNNQIKKNIFK

-276 DINKNRIRPKII
+276 DINKNRIKPKII

-294 KQKSKFRK
+294 KQKSKFRR

-315 HINCEYAYKTLKQL
+315 HTNCEYAYKTLKQL

-336 MSECQNDLIF
+336 IPECQIDLIS
-346 LLKEIYNTKLILIKC
+346 LLKEIYNTKLILTKC
-361 ISSDVNKK
+361 ISNDIDKK
-369 KYFSELYEKSI
+369 KYFSELFEKSI

-391 ISGTHLE
+391 ISGTHLD

>member
-1 MKNIQENEQNR
+1 MKNIQENDQNR

-27 GKVIHLDNKANN
+27 GKVIHLDNKANS
-39 SDINTNITNSFD
+39 SDINTNITNTFD
-51 VKKQNIV
+51 VKKQNLF
-58 NNNNNILNI
+58 NNNNNLLNI
-67 NLGNSG
+67 NLGIPG
-73 RLDYNNLSNNNN
+73 RLDFNYLPNNNN
-85 YCQNQYLS
+85 NFCQNQYFS

-104 TNSIIQDPFCLVE
+104 TNSIIQDPFCLLD

-144 NTIKKQPFKEKDNN
+144 NTINN

-170 NNIEDDIN
+170 NNNIEDDLN
-178 KNKNNNLDT
+178 KNKNNNLDA
-187 MNIFISNVNNSYT
+187 MNIFINNVNNSYT

-211 NSFCFNNNINKNN
+211 NNFCFSSNANKINA
-224 TELSFNQD
+224 ELSFNQD
-232 NIDDFLYKKRKSDII
+232 NIDNFLYKKRKSDIA
-247 KQSSQKANSSG
+247 KQNGQKGNSSSS
-258 NKNNRFKKNIFK
+258 KNNQIKKNIFK

-276 DINKNRIRPKII
+276 DINKNRIKPKII

-294 KQKSKFRK
+294 KQKSKFRR

-315 HINCEYAYKTLKQL
+315 HTNCEYAYKTLKQL

-336 MSECQNDLIF
+336 IPECQIDLIS
-346 LLKEIYNTKLILIKC
+346 LLKEIYNTKLILTKC
-361 ISSDVNKK
+361 ISNDIDKK
-369 KYFSELYEKSI
+369 KYFSELFEKSI

-391 ISGTHLE
+391 ISGTHLD

>member
-1 MKNIQENEQNR
+1 MKNIQENDQNR

-27 GKVIHLDNKANN
+27 GKVIHLDNKANS
-39 SDINTNITNSFD
+39 SDINTNITNTFD
-51 VKKQNIV
+51 IKKQNLF
-58 NNNNNILNI
+58 NNNNNLLNI
-67 NLGNSG
+67 NLGIPG
-73 RLDYNNLSNNNN
+73 RLDFNYLPNNNN
-85 YCQNQYLS
+85 NFCQNQYFS

-104 TNSIIQDPFCLVE
+104 TNSIIQDPFCLLD
-117 NHLNENPHRSL
+117 NHLNENPHRSI

-144 NTIKKQPFKEKDNN
+144 NTINN

-170 NNIEDDIN
+170 NNNIEDDLN
-178 KNKNNNLDT
+178 KNKNNNLDA
-187 MNIFISNVNNSYT
+187 MNIFINNVNNSYT

-211 NSFCFNNNINKNN
+211 NNFCFSSNANKINA
-224 TELSFNQD
+224 ELSFNQD
-232 NIDDFLYKKRKSDII
+232 NIDNFLYKKRKPDIA
-247 KQSSQKANSSG
+247 KQNGQKGNSSSS
-258 NKNNRFKKNIFK
+258 KNNQIKKNIFK

-276 DINKNRIRPKII
+276 DINKNRIKPKII

-294 KQKSKFRK
+294 KQKSKFRR

-315 HINCEYAYKTLKQL
+315 HTNCEYAYKTLKQL

-336 MSECQNDLIF
+336 IPECQIDLIS
-346 LLKEIYNTKLILIKC
+346 LLKEIYNTKLILTKC
-361 ISSDVNKK
+361 ISNDIDKK
-369 KYFSELYEKSI
+369 KYFSELFEKSI

-391 ISGTHLE
+391 ISGTHLD

>member
-39 SDINTNITNSFD
+39 SDINTNITNTFD
-51 VKKQNIV
+51 LKKQNLV
-58 NNNNNILNI
+58 NNNNLLNI
-67 NLGNSG
+67 NLGIPG
-73 RLDYNNLSNNNN
+73 RLDFNYLPNNNN
-85 YCQNQYLS
+85 NFCQNQYFS

-104 TNSIIQDPFCLVE
+104 TNSIIQDPFCLLD

-144 NTIKKQPFKEKDNN
+144 NTINN

-170 NNIEDDIN
+170 NNNIEDDLN
-178 KNKNNNLDT
+178 KNKNNNLDA
-187 MNIFISNVNNSYT
+187 MNIFINNVNNSYT

-211 NSFCFNNNINKNN
+211 NNFCFSSNANKINA
-224 TELSFNQD
+224 ELSFNQD
-232 NIDDFLYKKRKSDII
+232 NIDNFLYKKRKSDIA
-247 KQSSQKANSSG
+247 KQNGQKGNSSSS
-258 NKNNRFKKNIFK
+258 KNNQIKKNIFK

-276 DINKNRIRPKII
+276 DINKNRIKPKII

-294 KQKSKFRK
+294 KQKSKFRR

-315 HINCEYAYKTLKQL
+315 HTNCEYAYKTLKQL

-336 MSECQNDLIF
+336 IPECQIDLIS
-346 LLKEIYNTKLILIKC
+346 LLKEIYNTKLILTKC
-361 ISSDVNKK
+361 ISNDIDKK
-369 KYFSELYEKSI
+369 KYFSELFEKSI

-398 EFF
+398 EFFE

>member
-1 MKNIQENEQNR
+1 MKNIQENDQNR

-27 GKVIHLDNKANN
+27 GKVIHLDSKANS
-39 SDINTNITNSFD
+39 SDINTNITNTFD
-51 VKKQNIV
+51 VKKQNLF
-58 NNNNNILNI
+58 NNNNNLLNI
-67 NLGNSG
+67 NLGIPG
-73 RLDYNNLSNNNN
+73 RLDFNYLPNNNN
-85 YCQNQYLS
+85 NFCQNQYFS

-104 TNSIIQDPFCLVE
+104 TNSIIQDPFCLLD

-144 NTIKKQPFKEKDNN
+144 NTINN

-170 NNIEDDIN
+170 NNNIEDDLN
-178 KNKNNNLDT
+178 KNKNNNLDA
-187 MNIFISNVNNSYT
+187 MNIFINNVNNSYT

-211 NSFCFNNNINKNN
+211 NNFCFSSNANKINA
-224 TELSFNQD
+224 ELSFNQD
-232 NIDDFLYKKRKSDII
+232 NIDNFLYKKRKSDIA
-247 KQSSQKANSSG
+247 KQNGQKGNSSSS
-258 NKNNRFKKNIFK
+258 KNNQIKKNIFK

-276 DINKNRIRPKII
+276 DINKNRIKPKII

-294 KQKSKFRK
+294 KQKSKFRR

-315 HINCEYAYKTLKQL
+315 HTNCEYVYKTLKQL

-336 MSECQNDLIF
+336 IPECQIDLIS
-346 LLKEIYNTKLILIKC
+346 LLKEIYNTKLILTKC
-361 ISSDVNKK
+361 ISNDIDKK
-369 KYFSELYEKSI
+369 KYFSELFEKSI

-391 ISGTHLE
+391 ISGTHLD

>member
-1 MKNIQENEQNR
+1 MKNIQENDQNR

-27 GKVIHLDNKANN
+27 GKVIHLDNKANS
-39 SDINTNITNSFD
+39 SDINTNITNTFE
-51 VKKQNIV
+51 VKKQNLF
-58 NNNNNILNI
+58 NNNNNLLNI
-67 NLGNSG
+67 NLGIPG
-73 RLDYNNLSNNNN
+73 RLDFNYLPNNNN
-85 YCQNQYLS
+85 NFCQNQYFS

-104 TNSIIQDPFCLVE
+104 TNSIIQDPFCLLD

-144 NTIKKQPFKEKDNN
+144 NTINN

-170 NNIEDDIN
+170 NNNIEDDLN
-178 KNKNNNLDT
+178 KNKNNNLDA
-187 MNIFISNVNNSYT
+187 MNIFINNVNNSYT

-211 NSFCFNNNINKNN
+211 NNFCFNSNANKINA
-224 TELSFNQD
+224 ELSFNQD
-232 NIDDFLYKKRKSDII
+232 KIDNFLYKKRKSDIA
-247 KQSSQKANSSG
+247 KQNGQKGNSSSS
-258 NKNNRFKKNIFK
+258 KNNQIKKNIFK

-276 DINKNRIRPKII
+276 DINKNRIKPKII

-294 KQKSKFRK
+294 KQKSKFRR

-315 HINCEYAYKTLKQL
+315 HTNCEYAYKTLKQL

-336 MSECQNDLIF
+336 IPECQIDLIS
-346 LLKEIYNTKLILIKC
+346 LLKEIYNTKLILTKC
-361 ISSDVNKK
+361 ISNDIDKK
-369 KYFSELYEKSI
+369 KYFSELFEKSI

-391 ISGTHLE
+391 ISGTHLD

>member
-1 MKNIQENEQNR
+1 
-12 FLLDLKLLSSLKSIK
+12 LKLLSSLKSIK
-27 GKVIHLDNKANN
+27 GKVIHLDNKANS
-39 SDINTNITNSFD
+39 SDINTNITNTFD
-51 VKKQNIV
+51 VKKQNLF
-58 NNNNNILNI
+58 NNNNNLLNI
-67 NLGNSG
+67 NLGIPG
-73 RLDYNNLSNNNN
+73 RLDFNYLPNNNN
-85 YCQNQYLS
+85 NFCQNQYFS

-104 TNSIIQDPFCLVE
+104 TNSIIQDPFCLLD

-144 NTIKKQPFKEKDNN
+144 NTINN

-170 NNIEDDIN
+170 NNNIEDDLN
-178 KNKNNNLDT
+178 KNKNNNLDA
-187 MNIFISNVNNSYT
+187 MNIFINNVNNSYT

-211 NSFCFNNNINKNN
+211 NNFCFSSNANKINA
-224 TELSFNQD
+224 ELSFNQD
-232 NIDDFLYKKRKSDII
+232 NIDNFLYKKRKSDIA
-247 KQSSQKANSSG
+247 KQNGQKGNSSSS
-258 NKNNRFKKNIFK
+258 KNNQIKKNIFK

-276 DINKNRIRPKII
+276 DINKNRIKPKII

-294 KQKSKFRK
+294 KQKSKFRR
-302 QKNKKNNFSFRCS
+302 QKNKKNNFSFHCS
-315 HINCEYAYKTLKQL
+315 HTNCEYSYKTLKQL

-336 MSECQNDLIF
+336 IPECQVDLIS
-346 LLKEIYNTKLILIKC
+346 LLKEIYNTKLILTKC
-361 ISSDVNKK
+361 ISNDIDKK
-369 KYFSELYEKSI
+369 KYFSELFEKSI

-391 ISGTHLE
+391 ISGTHLD

>member
-39 SDINTNITNSFD
+39 SDINTNITNTL
-51 VKKQNIV
+51 V
-58 NNNNNILNI
+58 NNNNLLNI
-67 NLGNSG
+67 NFGLSG
-73 RLDYNNLSNNNN
+73 RLDFNNLPNNNN
-85 YCQNQYLS
+85 YGQNQYFS

-104 TNSIIQDPFCLVE
+104 TNSIIQEPFCLLE

-144 NTIKKQPFKEKDNN
+144 NTINN
-158 KFSQDSFMFLNN
+158 KLSQDSFMFFNN
-170 NNIEDDIN
+170 NNNNAEEDIN
-178 KNKNNNLDT
+178 KNKNMDT
-187 MNIFISNVNNSYT
+187 MNLFINNVNNSYT

-211 NSFCFNNNINKNN
+211 NNFYFNNNNLNKLNS
-224 TELSFNQD
+224 ELSFHQENV
-232 NIDDFLYKKRKSDII
+232 DDFLYKKRKPDIT
-247 KQSSQKANSSG
+247 KQSSSAL
-258 NKNNRFKKNIFK
+258 NKKNRLKQNIFK

-276 DINKNRIRPKII
+276 DKDKDIINKNRIRPKII

-294 KQKSKFRK
+294 KQKPKFRK
-302 QKNKKNNFSFRCS
+302 QKNKKNNFSFHCS
-315 HINCEYAYKTLKQL
+315 HTNCEYSYKTLKQL

-336 MSECQNDLIF
+336 MPECQVDLIS
-346 LLKEIYNTKLILIKC
+346 LLKEIYNTKLILIKF
-361 ISSDVNKK
+361 ISNDINKK
-369 KYFSELYEKSI
+369 KYFSDLYENSL

-398 EFF
+398 EFFL

>member
-1 MKNIQENEQNR
+1 MKNIQENDQNR

-27 GKVIHLDNKANN
+27 GKVIHLDNKANS
-39 SDINTNITNSFD
+39 SDINTNITNTFD
-51 VKKQNIV
+51 VKKQNLF
-58 NNNNNILNI
+58 NNNNNLLNI
-67 NLGNSG
+67 NLGIPG
-73 RLDYNNLSNNNN
+73 RLDFNYLPNNNN
-85 YCQNQYLS
+85 NFCQNQYFS

-104 TNSIIQDPFCLVE
+104 TNSIIQDPFCLLD

-144 NTIKKQPFKEKDNN
+144 NTINN

-170 NNIEDDIN
+170 NNNIEDDLN
-178 KNKNNNLDT
+178 KNKNNNLDA
-187 MNIFISNVNNSYT
+187 MNIFINNVNNSYT

-211 NSFCFNNNINKNN
+211 NNFCFSSNANKINA
-224 TELSFNQD
+224 ELSFNQD
-232 NIDDFLYKKRKSDII
+232 NIDNFLYKKRKSDIA
-247 KQSSQKANSSG
+247 KQNGQKGNSSSSK
-258 NKNNRFKKNIFK
+258 NKQIKKNIFK

-276 DINKNRIRPKII
+276 DINKNRIKPKII

-294 KQKSKFRK
+294 KQKSKFRR

-315 HINCEYAYKTLKQL
+315 HTNCEYAYKTLKQL

-336 MSECQNDLIF
+336 IPECQIDLIS
-346 LLKEIYNTKLILIKC
+346 LLKEIYNTKLILTKC
-361 ISSDVNKK
+361 ISNDIDKK
-369 KYFSELYEKSI
+369 KYFSELFEKSI

-391 ISGTHLE
+391 ISGTHLD